1 MGKCV
6 ELSNSDIEGLENEKG
21 AVSMQQ
27 KWKILSHNYELRKK
41 MLAKSID
48 TTEFTKKQI
57 KQKVKQL

>member
-57 KQKVKQL
+57 K